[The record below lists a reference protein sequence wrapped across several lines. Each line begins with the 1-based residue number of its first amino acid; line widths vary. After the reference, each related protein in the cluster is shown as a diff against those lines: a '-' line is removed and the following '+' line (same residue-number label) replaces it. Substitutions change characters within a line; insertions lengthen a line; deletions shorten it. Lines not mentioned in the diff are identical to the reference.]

1 MAKSKTRSHGKKRKQ
16 NRPISGSSTVK
27 INQETFVKF
36 ENDFNSKF
44 VTRDMIS
51 TSLDDFN
58 LLGCDSIEAIKKR
71 MPVLPKTVSF
81 FKGDINDPE
90 FLLKRVTKWREELKF
105 IIAERRKCL
114 SVLEDSIRQI
124 HKSGDD
130 VDPAI
135 LASEQRMHKVSSC
148 ELEWYEALD
157 EMFRLALDPD
167 VSTFTLHYNEVL
179 LKCAANYAR
188 VTFSG
193 TAVVGLFERLYDI
206 SDSTVYAL
214 CEILRRATRGYVSS
228 SDLAFDHFNVVTVRV
243 ANMRLWALDLC
254 PKVAAEID
262 DAIDVSMLKDLVAD
276 LIQRLG
282 KMPMLD
288 AQFVISIASWV
299 EYYTQALNF
308 VVGSLTD
315 WGKTRRI
322 YEVEKDFA
330 GYLESTI
337 PEDLDLSVLKFLPFR
352 AFAVRLDNSLYTLH
366 FVDDEGLLLA
376 GTVDRDDGSS
386 AAFSID
392 LSRGLAKAV
401 TSASILEYPKLGG
414 TSMGSIVNTLLPNTN
429 YGSRVEI
436 VNLRD
441 TRVCKNNVIMFRKLD
456 GESERLGIVNA
467 DWEAF
472 KGREIPGAVLQWRG
486 NVGALNGFGLTR
498 LTAPECQLLSYGY
511 SCTLPLPKKMK
522 YIRDLRTLFGVLLYL
537 SAKGAEITDEKIVNG
552 VSTAKLGKNISRAL
566 SSEKSIRK
574 PHIRRAHWH
583 KFRVGKRGSGTP
595 QYRLHFL
602 PPIMVGV
609 GNLGVTEIELKTD
622 EKYLQKVVE
631 EQVKNLEDLD

>member
-1 MAKSKTRSHGKKRKQ
+1 
-16 NRPISGSSTVK
+16 
-27 INQETFVKF
+27 
-36 ENDFNSKF
+36 
-44 VTRDMIS
+44 
-51 TSLDDFN
+51 
-58 LLGCDSIEAIKKR
+58 
-71 MPVLPKTVSF
+71 
-81 FKGDINDPE
+81 
-90 FLLKRVTKWREELKF
+90 
-105 IIAERRKCL
+105 
-114 SVLEDSIRQI
+114 
-124 HKSGDD
+124 
-130 VDPAI
+130 
-135 LASEQRMHKVSSC
+135 MHKVSSC

-157 EMFRLALDPD
+157 EMFRFALD
-167 VSTFTLHYNEVL
+167 STESTHSSEYNAIL
-179 LKCAANYAR
+179 QKCVGNYAR

-193 TAVVGLFERLYDI
+193 TAVIDLFERLCEV

-214 CEILRRATRGYVSS
+214 CEILRTVTQGYVSS
-228 SDLAFDHFNVVTVRV
+228 SDLAFDSLEVIRIQVAGMAVR
-243 ANMRLWALDLC
+243 ALDLC

-262 DAIDVSMLKDLVAD
+262 SEIDVLVLKDLLAD

-282 KMPMLD
+282 KLPMLD

-299 EYYTQALNF
+299 EEYTQALNF
-308 VVGSLTD
+308 VVGGLSD

-352 AFAVRLDNSLYTLH
+352 AFALRLDNSLYTLH
-366 FVDDEGLLLA
+366 FVDVEGLLLA
-376 GTVDRDDGSS
+376 GTVDRADGSS

-392 LSRGLAKAV
+392 LSKGLAKAV

-414 TSMGSIVNTLLPNTN
+414 VSLGSIVNTVLPNTN
-429 YGSRVEI
+429 YGHRTEMI
-436 VNLRD
+436 NLKD
-441 TRVCKNNVIMFRKLD
+441 TRVAKNNVIMFRKLD
-456 GESERLGIVNA
+456 GKSEFLGVVNSG
-467 DWEAF
+467 WEAL

-486 NVGALNGFGLTR
+486 NVGALNGFALTR
-498 LTAPECQLLSYGY
+498 LTSPDCQLLSYGY
-511 SCTLPLPKKMK
+511 SYKLPLSEKMK
-522 YIRDLRTLFGVLLYL
+522 YIMNLRTLFGVLLYL
-537 SAKGAEITDEKIVNG
+537 SAKGAEITDEKVING

-566 SSEKSIRK
+566 SSDKSMRK

-622 EKYLQKVVE
+622 EKYLKKVAE
-631 EQVKNLEDLD
+631 EQAKKLEDLD

>member
-114 SVLEDSIRQI
+114 SVLEDSMRQI
-124 HKSGDD
+124 HKNGDD
-130 VDPAI
+130 ADPAI
-135 LASEQRMHKVSSC
+135 LASGQRMYKVSSC
-148 ELEWYEALD
+148 ELEWYETLD
-157 EMFRLALDPD
+157 EMFQLALDPTAPNRR
-167 VSTFTLHYNEVL
+167 VRYNTAL
-179 LKCAANYAR
+179 MKCAANYAR
-188 VTFSG
+188 VAFSG
-193 TAVVGLFERLYDI
+193 TAVVGLFERLCDV
-206 SDSTVYAL
+206 SDSTVYVL
-214 CEILRRATRGYVSS
+214 CEVLGGAAAGYVFS
-228 SDLAFDHFNVVTVRV
+228 SDLALDSVADIRV
-243 ANMRLWALDLC
+243 QMANMTLRALDLC
-254 PKVAAEID
+254 PKVVAEID
-262 DAIDVSMLKDLVAD
+262 DSIDVFVLKDLVAS
-276 LIQRLG
+276 LFQRLG
-282 KMPMLD
+282 RMPMLE
-288 AQFVISIASWV
+288 AQFVISVASWGA
-299 EYYTQALNF
+299 YYMQTLNF
-308 VVGSLTD
+308 VVGTMFD
-315 WGKTRRI
+315 WGETRRI
-322 YEVEKDFA
+322 YEVEQEFA

-337 PEDLDLSVLKFLPFR
+337 PEDLDLSILKFLPFHS
-352 AFAVRLDNSLYTLH
+352 FAVRLGSSLYTLWASAED
-366 FVDDEGLLLA
+366 VSAL
-376 GTVDRDDGSS
+376 TCVVDRDDGSS

-392 LSRGLAKAV
+392 LSQGLAKAL
-401 TSASILEYPKLGG
+401 TSACILEYPKLGG
-414 TSMGSIVNTLLPNTN
+414 VAFGSIVNTLLPNTN
-429 YGSRVEI
+429 YGHRVKT
-436 VNLRD
+436 VNLKE
-441 TRVCKNNVIMFRKLD
+441 TRVVKTNIIMFRKLD
-456 GESERLGIVNA
+456 GKSEFLGIVNS
-467 DWEAF
+467 DWKAL

-486 NVGALNGFGLTR
+486 NVGALNGFALTR
-498 LTAPECQLLSYGY
+498 LTAPDCQLLSYGY
-511 SCTLPLPKKMK
+511 SCTLPLSEKIK

-537 SAKGAEITDEKIVNG
+537 SAKGAEITDEKVVNG

-566 SSEKSIRK
+566 SSEKSVRK

-602 PPIMVGV
+602 PPIMVGA

-622 EKYLQKVVE
+622 EKYLKKVVE
-631 EQVKNLEDLD
+631 EQAKNPEDLD

>member
-114 SVLEDSIRQI
+114 SVLEDSIRLI

-148 ELEWYEALD
+148 ELEWYETLD

-214 CEILRRATRGYVSS
+214 CEILRRVTRGYVLS
-228 SDLAFDHFNVVTVRV
+228 SDLAFDRFNSITVRV

-262 DAIDVSMLKDLVAD
+262 DEIDVSILKDLVTD

-288 AQFVISIASWV
+288 AQFVISIATWV
-299 EYYTQALNF
+299 EYYTQFLNS
-308 VVGSLTD
+308 VVGSLAD

-322 YEVEKDFA
+322 YEVDEDFA

-337 PEDLDLSVLKFLPFR
+337 PEDLDLMVLKFLPFR
-352 AFAVRLDNSLYTLH
+352 AFAVRLANSLYTLH
-366 FVDDEGLLLA
+366 FVDEEGLLLA
-376 GTVDRDDGSS
+376 GTVDRDDDSS
-386 AAFSID
+386 AAFSVD
-392 LSRGLAKAV
+392 LSQGLAKAV
-401 TSASILEYPKLGG
+401 TSAFIFEYPKLGG
-414 TSMGSIVNTLLPNTN
+414 ASMGSIVNTLLPNTN

-441 TRVCKNNVIMFRKLD
+441 TRVGKNNVIMFRKLD
-456 GESERLGIVNA
+456 GKTEFLGIVSA
-467 DWEAF
+467 DWEAL

-486 NVGALNGFGLTR
+486 NVGALNGFALTR

-511 SCTLPLPKKMK
+511 SCTLPLPEKMK

-566 SSEKSIRK
+566 SSEKSVRK

-622 EKYLQKVVE
+622 EKYLKKVVE
-631 EQVKNLEDLD
+631 EQAKNLEDLD

>member
-148 ELEWYEALD
+148 ELKWYEALD
-157 EMFRLALDPD
+157 EMFQLTLDPD

-179 LKCAANYAR
+179 LKCAASYAR

-288 AQFVISIASWV
+288 AQFVISIATWV

-441 TRVCKNNVIMFRKLD
+441 TRVCKNNVVMFRKLD

-511 SCTLPLPKKMK
+511 SCTLPLPEKMK

-602 PPIMVGV
+602 PPIMVGA

-631 EQVKNLEDLD
+631 EQAKNLEDLD